1 MNVCSGRLISLNDA
15 MKFALILLSLCC
27 FAPFLRA
34 DVPPSFD
41 PRGKASKEQK
51 LTGSAFIVRPSPLDS
66 AFLILTRPLDN
77 NKEGKWFTYRA
88 RLKKGI
94 NANTIPYGRFCF
106 IEVVRVK
113 PDKKRKTELEIQRIT
128 EILHW

>member
-1 MNVCSGRLISLNDA
+1 MNVCCGRLTPLNDA
-15 MKFALILLSLCC
+15 MKSALIFLILCY

-34 DVPPSFD
+34 DIPPPFD
-41 PRGKASKEQK
+41 PRGKPSKDQK
-51 LTGSAFIVRPSPLDS
+51 LTGSAFIVRPSALDS

-113 PDKKRKTELEIQRIT
+113 PDKKRNTELEIQKIT